1 MADKIK
7 ITIIGGGVAG
17 YPAAI
22 KAARMGADVTLIEK
36 DLLGGTCLN
45 RGCIPTKSL
54 LHSGEVVQTMKESK
68 TFGITCKGYAVDFSQ
83 VFKRKDIVVQKLR
96 QGVEALLKAKK
107 IRVVQ
112 GTAELMDSS
121 TILIKETKEK
131 IKSDKVL
138 IASGSKSGSVNIKG
152 SDSPNVLNS
161 DKVLALKK
169 LPKSIAIIGGGVIGV
184 EFAQIFHHL
193 GAKVTI
199 IELLD
204 GLIPGADRE
213 IAHALEQSLVDMGIE
228 VVTSAAI
235 KGILSKKGKSEVL
248 YAKAGDEKLLSAEK
262 VFLCVGRTPDI
273 SSLNVD
279 NVGLAHEKGTIL
291 VNDRMETNV
300 PGIYAAGDVIGG
312 IMLAHTGTMEGE
324 CAVSNALGQKSIINY
339 KVMPSCIYTDPEV
352 ASVGLTEEE
361 AKKSYEINV
370 GRFPF
375 YACGKALVIDRIN
388 GMVKII
394 CDKQFGEV
402 LGVHIIGPRATDMI
416 SEAVLGMKME
426 MTVEEMAHAVHPH
439 PTLSEAMMEAALSLC
454 GGAVHLP

>member
-36 DLLGGTCLN
+36 DFLGGTCLN

-54 LHSGEVVQTMKESK
+54 LHAGEVVQTMKESK
-68 TFGITCKGYAVDFSQ
+68 TFGINCKGYTVDFSK
-83 VFKRKDIVVQKLR
+83 VFKRKEAVVQQLR
-96 QGVEALLKAKK
+96 QGVEGLLRAKK

-112 GTAELMDSS
+112 GTAELMDSL
-121 TILIKETKEK
+121 TILIKDTKEK
-131 IKSDKVL
+131 IKSDKIL
-138 IASGSKSGSVNIKG
+138 IASGSKPGFVNIKG
-152 SDSPNVLNS
+152 CDSPNVFNS
-161 DKVLALKK
+161 DKVLDLKK

-199 IELLD
+199 LELLD
-204 GLIPGADRE
+204 GLIPGADSE

-235 KGILSKKGKSEVL
+235 QEIFGKKGKSEIL
-248 YAKAGDEKLLSAEK
+248 YTKTEDEKRLSVEK
-262 VFLCVGRTPDI
+262 IFLCVGRTPDI
-273 SSLNVD
+273 SSLNVE
-279 NVGLAHEKGTIL
+279 NVGLAYEKGTIL

-312 IMLAHTGTMEGE
+312 IMLAHTATYEAE
-324 CAVSNALGQKSIINY
+324 CAVSNALGQESIINY

-352 ASVGLTEEE
+352 ASVGLTEKE
-361 AKKSYEINV
+361 AKDKYEIKV

-375 YACGKALVIDRIN
+375 YACGKALVLDRTN
-388 GMVKII
+388 GMIKII

-416 SEAVLGMKME
+416 SEAVLGMTME

-454 GGAVHLP
+454 GGAVHMP